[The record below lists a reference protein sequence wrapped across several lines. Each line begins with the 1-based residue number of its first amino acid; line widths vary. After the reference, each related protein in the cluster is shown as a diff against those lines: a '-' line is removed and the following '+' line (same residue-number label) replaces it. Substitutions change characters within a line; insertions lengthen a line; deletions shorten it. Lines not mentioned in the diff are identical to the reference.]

1 MFHVQE
7 TQIGHPWT
15 AAKRQRAG
23 AMGYKINKMK
33 RGEKTP
39 SGKKKT
45 KDINRVNTSLS
56 AACGAF
62 AEVRRTAVRLRS
74 VHMKNLK
81 RHDTKRLTQVPLLL
95 LYSYS

>member
-33 RGEKTP
+33 KHP
-39 SGKKKT
+39 QGKKK
-45 KDINRVNTSLS
+45 N
-56 AACGAF
+56 
-62 AEVRRTAVRLRS
+62 
-74 VHMKNLK
+74 K
-81 RHDTKRLTQVPLLL
+81 RHKQGQHQFKCSLRRIRRGSPYCCEASVRTYEKFKKARYKKTYTGAITFTLFLLVI
-95 LYSYS
+95 